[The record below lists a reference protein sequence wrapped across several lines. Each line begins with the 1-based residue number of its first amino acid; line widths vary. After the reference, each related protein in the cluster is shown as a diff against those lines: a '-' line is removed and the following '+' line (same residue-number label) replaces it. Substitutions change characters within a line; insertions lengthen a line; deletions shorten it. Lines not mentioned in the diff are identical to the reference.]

1 MPAAPTH
8 PKTTY
13 YNAFPERPRPD
24 CSLAHVFWVVEKDYR
39 VISRNERRNVIYP
52 AKAAGL
58 IVEAPADTLGVP
70 VNRKG
75 QTSRCGFVL
84 TEKGRDYY
92 NNNVKPILPEG
103 FVSPAHLP
111 KRRRFSAGLSTSEL
125 KAGK

>member
-1 MPAAPTH
+1 MAAATTH

-13 YNAFPERPRPD
+13 YTAFPECPRPD

-58 IVEAPADTLGVP
+58 IVEAPADTLGVM
-70 VNRKG
+70 VNLKG
-75 QTSRCGFVL
+75 KTSRCGFVL
-84 TEKGRDYY
+84 TEKGKDYY
-92 NNNVKPILPEG
+92 NNNVKPRLPNG
-103 FVSPAHLP
+103 FVSAAHLP
-111 KRRRFSAGLSTSEL
+111 KRRRVSAGLSTAEL

>member
-1 MPAAPTH
+1 
-8 PKTTY
+8 
-13 YNAFPERPRPD
+13 
-24 CSLAHVFWVVEKDYR
+24 
-39 VISRNERRNVIYP
+39 
-52 AKAAGL
+52 L

-70 VNRKG
+70 MNLKG

-84 TEKGRDYY
+84 TDKGKDYY

-111 KRRRFSAGLSTSEL
+111 KRRRISVGLSTAEL